1 MYYTMMTRNGALV
14 IPMNNVI
21 TVVLWD
27 TVRFAQGSSIPFNTS
42 TSRFT
47 IPATGLWTIECM
59 FHWDTV
65 NTWSRS
71 LLRIEHNTQGSVLM
85 LNQSKPNNLPSGI
98 QLVGTIALTSGDE
111 IWATIEQS
119 HATQNQSV
127 MTGVRTFISLRFNG

>member
-1 MYYTMMTRNGALV
+1 MYYTMMTRNGAMTVPANSIITL
-14 IPMNNVI
+14 IP
-21 TVVLWD
+21 WD
-27 TVRFAQGSSIPFNTS
+27 TVRFTQGSSIPFNTS

-59 FHWDTV
+59 FHWDTTA
-65 NTWSRS
+65 TWSRS

-111 IWATIEQS
+111 ILASIEHS
-119 HATQNQSV
+119 HATQSQSV
-127 MTGVRTFISLRFNG
+127 MVGVRTFISLRFNG